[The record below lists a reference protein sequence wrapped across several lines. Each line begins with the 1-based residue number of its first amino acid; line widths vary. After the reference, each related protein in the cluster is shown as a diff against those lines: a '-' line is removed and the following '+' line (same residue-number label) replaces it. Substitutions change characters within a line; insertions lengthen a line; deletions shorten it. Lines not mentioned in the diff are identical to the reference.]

1 MKKTTKGM
9 ILLCTLLL
17 CGCGRAS
24 AEQLE
29 LRKDGISKLQN
40 MEYEAAV
47 ETFDEALLQS
57 DLSVGEV
64 ELDIAAY
71 KASALYHAGRFTEAK
86 ETCDAILD
94 MKKNADIFVMRGLLQ
109 KEAGELEAAKAD
121 FEEAKKMTSSKDNV
135 MLGRIS
141 YYMEDYTSAKEYLE
155 SAYES
160 GETEARF
167 WEAELYWQMGNE
179 DYAVTLYQ
187 SYLAGEPRQQAAY
200 QKVAAFQLKQE
211 DYDAALETIQKGIQM
226 GNAGCLQQL
235 LAQEIAVYEQK
246 REFATAKEKM
256 ESYVN
261 AYPED
266 EEAAREYEFLKNL

>member
-1 MKKTTKGM
+1 MF
-9 ILLCTLLL
+9 LLCTLLL
-17 CGCGRAS
+17 CGCGNAS

-29 LRKDGISKLQN
+29 LRKDGISRLQN

-47 ETFDEALLQS
+47 EAFNEALLQS
-57 DLSVGEV
+57 DLSVGET

-71 KASALYHAGRFTEAK
+71 KASALYRAGRLEEAK

-94 MKKNADIFVMRGLLQ
+94 IKKNADIFVMRGLLE
-109 KEAGELEAAKAD
+109 KEAGQLESAKAD
-121 FEEAKKMTSSKDNV
+121 FEEAKRMTSSKDKI

-141 YYMEDYTSAKEYLE
+141 YYMEDYTAAKEYLQA
-155 SAYES
+155 AYEN

-187 SYLAGEPRQQAAY
+187 SYLAGEPSQQAAF
-200 QKVAAFQLKQE
+200 QKVAAFLLKQE
-211 DYDAALETIQKGIQM
+211 DYDAALETIQKGIEM

-246 REFATAKEKM
+246 REFSTAKEKM
-256 ESYVN
+256 ESYMN

-266 EEAAREYEFLKNL
+266 EEAAREYEFLKIL